1 MRSQRSE
8 QSSGAILL
16 NMDSI
21 HSIHFDTGTGY
32 VRKARTTPE
41 GYLQAEV
48 VFARDGILEYQT
60 PRGVRKELRLP
71 EENKKAL
78 DDFCLKPLTIEHPPL
93 LLNAQNARDYTVG
106 LTDSTA
112 YYDQN
117 TGFVRGVITVF
128 DSKAVDLIKS
138 GAKQEVSVGY
148 ECEIEHKPGE
158 YKGQRYDAIQKNLRI
173 NHICVTER
181 GRAGPEVKVLHLDS
195 ADHEVAVS
203 IKQDSYVTNMVSV
216 TRNGVEYTDIPD
228 SFATL
233 AAQEFARLDALTQE
247 YSALQEQLS
256 STEHLDSLSSLESER
271 DRLQGRCDHYEMILK
286 PALAILGESGV
297 RWDDEA
303 SEFYSDGDYH
313 EDSRSMMEDEEDSE
327 DDEEYE
333 DEEEEIKPRFSKK
346 TSKKKDSSCS
356 SKKMDEDEPDDYDD
370 EDLESMGYEKKK
382 DSYQDLMK
390 TWKEVDAIIPNFS
403 DVHYDSIDSVAD
415 IQRLALRE
423 LNPNFDTQRRS
434 DAEIAGAYLAMLEE
448 QEGRNRNDG
457 ADYLEKTLY
466 QTSSTYG
473 RNRND
478 SVSDP
483 RVEAWRQPLTITR
496 Q

>member
-1 MRSQRSE
+1 MGST
-8 QSSGAILL
+8 
-16 NMDSI
+16 
-21 HSIHFDTGTGY
+21 IHFDTGIGY

-93 LLNAQNARDYTVG
+93 LINAQNAKNYTVG

-128 DSKAVDLIKS
+128 DSEAVELIKS

-148 ECEIEHKPGE
+148 ECEVEHKPGE
-158 YKGQRYDAIQKNLRI
+158 YQGQRYDAIQKNLRI
-173 NHICVTER
+173 NHVCVTEK
-181 GRAGPEVKVLHLDS
+181 GRAGPDVRVLHLDS
-195 ADHEVAVS
+195 SDHDVAIS
-203 IKQDSYVTNMVSV
+203 INHRDSHENMVSV

-233 AAQEFARLDALTQE
+233 AAQEFSRLDALVQE
-247 YSALQEQLS
+247 YEALKES
-256 STEHLDSLSSLESER
+256 SYSHYDSVSSLESER

-286 PALAILGESGV
+286 PALAILEDSDIH
-297 RWDDEA
+297 WDDES
-303 SEFYSDGDYH
+303 SEFYSS
-313 EDSRSMMEDEEDSE
+313 EDHNDSKQSKSKMAESMMEDEED
-327 DDEEYE
+327 YE
-333 DEEEEIKPRFSKK
+333 DGEDNEEEEIMPPPRSR
-346 TSKKKDSSCS
+346 KKKDSSCS
-356 SKKMDEDEPDDYDD
+356 SKKKMDEEEEPDEYDD
-370 EDLESMGYEKKK
+370 EDLEAMGYEKKT
-382 DSYQDLMK
+382 DSYQDLMR
-390 TWKEVDAIIPNFS
+390 TWKEVDEIIPNFS
-403 DVHYDSIDSVAD
+403 DRHYDSISTVAD

-423 LNPNFDTQRRS
+423 LKPHFDTATRS
-434 DAEIAGAYLAMLEE
+434 DAEIAGAYLAMLED
-448 QEGRNRNDG
+448 QQGNYHYDG
-457 ADYLEKTLY
+457 ANQLEQTIA
-466 QTSSTYG
+466 QTSFTYG
-473 RNRND
+473 KNRQD
-478 SVSDP
+478 SNSDP
-483 RVEAWRQPLTITR
+483 RMDAWKQPLSITR